1 MAKVNFPTFS
11 EITGDDLY
19 MKIIPTDEFRSVWV
33 KKVVRHGDMVTLYDA
48 RDNALISVPANE
60 TSHIGNN
67 CIFYSTYAE
76 MNQDSPKYQD
86 EHGYIRVIRYR
97 NGEEFW
103 SGEYSF

>member
-1 MAKVNFPTFS
+1 MKTIFTFG

-33 KKVVRHGDMVTLYDA
+33 KKVVRNGNMVTLYDA
-48 RDNALISVPANE
+48 RDKELVTVPADA

-67 CIFYSTYAE
+67 CILYSTYGE
-76 MNQDSPKYQD
+76 INQNNPKYQD
-86 EHGYIRVIRYR
+86 EYGYIRVARYR

-103 SGEYSF
+103 SGKYSF